1 MNLSLSPEQFAA
13 EGVALVRGL
22 VPESLLGSINGVM
35 RAQAAR
41 VMAALGNRPIGIG
54 SRNGYHELVQR
65 SPGRFD
71 VPMHE
76 QDLVPIWGAQGSM
89 AADVPWLG
97 LVRAVLGPDAG
108 RPFAGWF
115 SRGPAHPR
123 SSGTST
129 LRTRRRSRGPRM
141 P

>member
-22 VPESLLGSINGVM
+22 VPESLLGVINSVL

-41 VMAALGNRPIGIG
+41 VMAALGHSPIGIG

-97 LVRAVLGPDAG
+97 LVRAVLGPELVGAVVDGQVEAVDAATGLARIRIG
-108 RPFAGWF
+108 RSTVTA
-115 SRGPAHPR
+115 
-123 SSGTST
+123 SS
-129 LRTRRRSRGPRM
+129 
-141 P
+141 